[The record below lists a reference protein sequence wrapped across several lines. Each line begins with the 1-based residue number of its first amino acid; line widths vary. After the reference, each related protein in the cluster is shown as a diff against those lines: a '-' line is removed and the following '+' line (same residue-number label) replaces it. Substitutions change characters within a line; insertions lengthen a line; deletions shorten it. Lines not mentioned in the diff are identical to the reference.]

1 MTEPSV
7 QDQIELERGPAE
19 ESMVQPDPYEGHYPD
34 QQVPLTTEVVAPE
47 SSTMTKEVSPINP
60 EVRDLKMG
68 LLRSFIRMTKDGS
81 MEPEEAEEYIARVRG
96 NGFISDQDVVT
107 LKAELVTS

>member
-1 MTEPSV
+1 
-7 QDQIELERGPAE
+7 
-19 ESMVQPDPYEGHYPD
+19 
-34 QQVPLTTEVVAPE
+34 
-47 SSTMTKEVSPINP
+47 
-60 EVRDLKMG
+60 
-68 LLRSFIRMTKDGS
+68 